1 MKIKREDFNN
11 ILFGILLIIPFF
23 IPTYLEYKFS
33 WFSKITNIL
42 LIIDYIVILI
52 CYIKNGKIYNQKFFF
67 FYLSFFILLGI
78 ITILKNG
85 DLTSFI
91 MTTSKYIMMFLL
103 YNYCIV
109 KYKNN
114 FLKSNLIYFTILL
127 LINLVTII
135 LYPKGLYV
143 NAAEAWANWFLGYKN
158 AFILFI
164 IPTILISHYLDIIN
178 NKKITTRTIFIIII
192 SLLTTLLIDSSTGI
206 VGIGILLLGIIFS
219 KQISKIKIFNFRN
232 ILVIYLILFFVI
244 IIFRMQDI
252 FSVVIEDILH
262 RDLNF
267 TNRIYI
273 WDTALKYIKESFIF
287 GYGFET
293 SAIRV
298 IKFNYL
304 QAVTCHNQLLDLLY
318 QGGIIGVTL
327 LSGALIELNKSIKN
341 IKTSRIKILSLV
353 ALSTYFIMMLS
364 EYYSFNNYIFIFAI
378 ILNLSSITE
387 ERSEKNGTTK
397 SINNNTSI

>member
-1 MKIKREDFNN
+1 MKIKREEFNN

-23 IPTYLEYKFS
+23 IPTYLEYKFP
-33 WFSKITNIL
+33 WFSKITNLL
-42 LIIDYIVILI
+42 LIADYIIILI
-52 CYIKNGKIYNQKFFF
+52 FYIKNRKIYNQKFFF
-67 FYLSFFILLGI
+67 FYLSYFILLCI
-78 ITILKNG
+78 VTLIKNG
-85 DLTSFI
+85 DITSFI
-91 MTTSKYIMMFLL
+91 MSASKFIMMFLL
-103 YNYCIV
+103 YNYCVV
-109 KYKNN
+109 KYKKT

-127 LINLVTII
+127 LINLITIV
-135 LYPKGLYV
+135 LYPKGLYI

-158 AFILFI
+158 AFILYI
-164 IPTILISHYLDIIN
+164 IPAILMSHYLDILN
-178 NKKITTRTIFIIII
+178 DKKITMHTIFIIII
-192 SLLTTLLIDSSTGI
+192 SLVTTLLIDSSTGI
-206 VGIGILLLGIIFS
+206 VGIAILLLGIIFS
-219 KQISKIKIFNFRN
+219 NKISKIKIFNFKN
-232 ILVIYLILFFVI
+232 ILIVYLILFFAI

-273 WDTALKYIKESFIF
+273 WDTAIKYIKESFIF

-318 QGGIIGVTL
+318 QSGIVGV
-327 LSGALIELNKSIKN
+327 SIIACVLIELNKGIKAIKN
-341 IKTSRIKILSLV
+341 NRLKVLSLV

-378 ILNLSSITE
+378 ILNLSNINQE
-387 ERSEKNGTTK
+387 GSENVESTK
-397 SINNNTSI
+397 SINNYTNL